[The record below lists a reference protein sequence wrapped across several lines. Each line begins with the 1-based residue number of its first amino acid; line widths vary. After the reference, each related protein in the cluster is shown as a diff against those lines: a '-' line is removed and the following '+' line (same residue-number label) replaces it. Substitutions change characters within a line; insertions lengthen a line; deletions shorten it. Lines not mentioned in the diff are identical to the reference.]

1 MDLKQYFQ
9 NGKLVV
15 TFDYPITS
23 IDPVPLMLLNST
35 NNTKFLF
42 KLQQRHVMALK
53 QQGALKLYP
62 NLYFDEDMP
71 TPSKRSF
78 KFGAFKCPPIP
89 IIIPPPVGLEEMKGA
104 DCSDFNRIINQNL
117 GQDRGALEIPVKHN
131 LSPWYLTVN
140 KVNPWKAKVAII

>member
-42 KLQQRHVMALK
+42 KLQQ
-53 QQGALKLYP
+53 GALKLYP

-78 KFGAFKCPPIP
+78 KFGAFKCTPIP
-89 IIIPPPVGLEEMKGA
+89 IIIPPPVGLEEMNGA

-131 LSPWYLTVN
+131 LSPWYLTVS

>member
-42 KLQQRHVMALK
+42 KLQQ
-53 QQGALKLYP
+53 GAP

-89 IIIPPPVGLEEMKGA
+89 IIIPPPVGLEEMNGA

-131 LSPWYLTVN
+131 LSPWYLTVS